1 MAQDTIA
8 CRLQNSSHARTHAR
22 TRASTKTHADTQH
35 ILFSPSYSLYLQFL
49 DAGLKLI
56 FARHDR
62 FFLRFLVLVKTV
74 DFALHSCTHG
84 LRVCVCVCK
93 LTCVHKYEQASERA
107 CVRAC
112 DHAVPLPYA
121 HEANMCKHT
130 DEMNKFHTAA

>member
-84 LRVCVCVCK
+84 LRVCVCV
-93 LTCVHKYEQASERA
+93 QAY
-107 CVRAC
+107 VRA
-112 DHAVPLPYA
+112 
-121 HEANMCKHT
+121 
-130 DEMNKFHTAA
+130 